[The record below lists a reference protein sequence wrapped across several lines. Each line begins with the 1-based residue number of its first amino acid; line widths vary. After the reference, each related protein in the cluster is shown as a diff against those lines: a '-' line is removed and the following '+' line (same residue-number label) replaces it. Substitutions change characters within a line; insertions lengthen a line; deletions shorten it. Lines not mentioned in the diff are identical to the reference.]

1 MTPRR
6 TAGRS
11 ARWTLPSWCPFLP
24 VAAFIL
30 INLLLYMSWP
40 IIASDTDLW
49 YHLTAGR
56 YIAQHHAIPY
66 ESFFSFLQPPRPYLD
81 YYWLFQVL
89 VYHLHAWW
97 GYPGLLG
104 LRALLYVVT
113 LLIVARMLSTRQSS
127 LSARLYS
134 VAVFMVVAV
143 ILQYRFI
150 IVRPHM
156 VSYLCVAAF
165 ILILECYPR
174 RAVYLPLL
182 GLLWMNAHGIVYPVM
197 CLICMAYLIEYL
209 VRHATGTLPAAW
221 NVRAFLLPLL
231 LCLATVYAT
240 PFVTRLLNEA
250 RVPTDHAAQYI
261 EELIPYSLTE
271 LGTFQFPTLLP
282 TRETLVNL
290 VFLVACGS
298 ALGAAV
304 RGRLRISHAILLAG
318 GAAIMFKH
326 GRFANEFV
334 LLALPIL
341 QAHPLVL
348 DKSPRSAPS
357 PLLVSTLLV
366 LLLAVP
372 LLMTKQL
379 FGYRGH
385 YPLSSQK
392 LPTGVVTFLRAMNT
406 GGSILNHPNVGG
418 YLEWMLLPRYRICA
432 DLQAPFLFGDEDI
445 FTAIHAFKN
454 GEVLRKVLAAY
465 HPAFITVPV
474 GQTHFPTL
482 IEPMPQYQKVFF
494 DDEEVLYVDRAQHPE
509 IAARYGLLALDPFRI
524 TEDDIPGYVNAAIRD
539 GKTDGMRGELT
550 RMLDVAPNVRIL
562 NELAATLNKIEGA
575 FAQAVPHAQRI
586 IEAYPEFPE
595 GYASKADALREM
607 GRPVEALA
615 LYQKALVRA
624 NPAIQRK
631 IYRAIGWTHRLLEQ
645 PEAAYQ
651 AFARS
656 VKPFASEEIAYD
668 DLYWL
673 GSTALLARRIREGMT
688 LYRLAKRVA
697 PPDSASWQEWNTK
710 MQQVLS
716 PSEHAKEAEDP
727 VLRQAQSR

>member
-11 ARWTLPSWCPFLP
+11 ARRTLPSWALLLP

-30 INLLLYMSWP
+30 INLVFYLAWP
-40 IIASDTDLW
+40 IIAGDTDLW

-56 YIAQHHAIPY
+56 YIAQHHAIPH
-66 ESFFSFLQPPRPYLD
+66 ESFFSFLQPPRQYID
-81 YYWLFQVL
+81 YYWFFQVL

-104 LRALLYVVT
+104 LRALLYIVT

-143 ILQYRFI
+143 ILQYRFM

-165 ILILECYPR
+165 ILILEYYPR
-174 RAVYLPLL
+174 WAIYLPLL

-197 CLICMAYLIEYL
+197 GLICMAYLIEYV
-209 VRHATGTLPAAW
+209 VRRATATLPAAW
-221 NVRAFLLPLL
+221 SARSFLLPLF

-240 PFVTRLLNEA
+240 PFGARLPNEA
-250 RVPTDHAAQYI
+250 LIPTDHAAQYI
-261 EELIPYSLTE
+261 VELTPYSLTQ
-271 LGTFQFPTLLP
+271 LGTFQFPALLP
-282 TRETLVNL
+282 TQDTLVNL
-290 VFLVACGS
+290 VFLVAFGS
-298 ALGAAV
+298 ALAAAV
-304 RGRLRISHAILLAG
+304 RGRLRISHAILLLG

-341 QAHPLVL
+341 TTHPLVP
-348 DKSPRSAPS
+348 DEASRPASS
-357 PLLVSTLLV
+357 PLLVSMLLV

-372 LLMTKQL
+372 LFITRQL
-379 FGYRGH
+379 FGDRGR

-392 LPTGVVTFLRAMNT
+392 LPTGVVTFLRTVNT
-406 GGSILNHPNVGG
+406 GGSILNHPNAGG
-418 YLEWMLLPRYRICA
+418 YFEWMLLPRYRIYA

-445 FTAIHAFKN
+445 FTAIQTFKN
-454 GEVLRKVLAAY
+454 GEVLRKVVAAY
-465 HPAFITVPV
+465 HPAFITVPA
-474 GQTHFPTL
+474 GQTQFPTL

-509 IAARYGLLALDPFRI
+509 IAARYGLSALDPFQI
-524 TEDDIPGYVNAAIRD
+524 TENDIPGYVNAAIRD
-539 GKTDGMRGELT
+539 GKKDGMRGELT
-550 RMLDVAPNVRIL
+550 RMLDVAPDVRML
-562 NELAATLNKIEGA
+562 NELAGALDKIDGA
-575 FAQAVPHAQRI
+575 FAQALPHAQRI

-607 GRPVEALA
+607 GRPAEALVF
-615 LYQKALVRA
+615 YRKALVRA

-631 IYRAIGWTHRLLEQ
+631 IYRAMGWTYRLLEQ

-673 GSTALLARRIREGMT
+673 GSTALLTGRIREGMT
-688 LYRLAKRVA
+688 LYRLAKRIA
-697 PPDSASWQEWNTK
+697 PPDSASWQEWNAK
-710 MQQVLS
+710 MQQALS
-716 PSEHAKEAEDP
+716 PSERAKEAEDP

>member
-6 TAGRS
+6 TANHS
-11 ARWTLPSWCPFLP
+11 ARWTLPSWCPLLP

-30 INLLLYMSWP
+30 SSLVFYLAWP
-40 IIASDTDLW
+40 IIAGDTDLW
-49 YHLTAGR
+49 YHLTGGR

-66 ESFFSFLQPPRPYLD
+66 DSFFSFLQPPRPYID

-113 LLIVARMLSTRQSS
+113 LLIVARLLYTRRAS

-134 VAVFMVVAV
+134 AAVFMVVAV
-143 ILQYRFI
+143 TLQSRFL

-165 ILILECYPR
+165 ILILEYYPR
-174 RAVYLPLL
+174 RVVYLPLL

-197 CLICMAYLIEYL
+197 GLICMAYLIEYV
-209 VRHATGTLPAAW
+209 VRRATATLPATWSA
-221 NVRAFLLPLL
+221 RSFLLPLF

-240 PFVTRLLNEA
+240 PFVARLPNEA
-250 RVPTDHAAQYI
+250 LVPTDHAAQYI
-261 EELIPYSLTE
+261 AELTPYTLTE
-271 LGTFQFPTLLP
+271 LGTFQFLALLP
-282 TRETLVNL
+282 TRDTLVSL
-290 VFLVACGS
+290 VFLVAFGS
-298 ALGAAV
+298 ALATAV
-304 RGRLRISHAILLAG
+304 HGRLRISHAILLLG

-326 GRFANEFV
+326 GRFANEFM

-341 QAHPLVL
+341 QAHPLVPN
-348 DKSPRSAPS
+348 KTPRPAPS
-357 PLLVSTLLV
+357 PLLVSMLLM

-379 FGYRGH
+379 FGYRGR

-392 LPTGVVTFLRAMNT
+392 LPTGVVTFLRTVNT
-406 GGSILNHPNVGG
+406 GGSILNYPNTAG

-432 DLQAPFLFGDEDI
+432 DMQAPFLFTDEDI
-445 FTAIHAFKN
+445 FTTIHAFKDQ
-454 GEVLRKVLAAY
+454 EVLRKVLAAY
-465 HPAFITVPV
+465 HPAFIAVPA
-474 GQTHFPTL
+474 GQTQFPTL

-524 TEDDIPGYVNAAIRD
+524 TEDDIPDYVNAAIRD
-539 GKTDGMRGELT
+539 GKKDTVRGELT
-550 RMLDVAPNVRIL
+550 RMLDVAPDVRIL

-575 FAQAVPHAQRI
+575 FAQALPHAQRI

-595 GYASKADALREM
+595 GYASKADALREL
-607 GRPVEALA
+607 GRPTEALA
-615 LYQKALVRA
+615 LYRKAFVRA
-624 NPAIQRK
+624 NPVIQRR
-631 IYRAIGWTHRLLEQ
+631 IYRAMGWTYRLLEQ

-656 VKPFASEEIAYD
+656 VKPFASEAIAYD

-673 GSTALLARRIREGMT
+673 GSTALLTGRIREGMT

-710 MQQVLS
+710 MQQMLS
-716 PSEHAKEAEDP
+716 PSERAKEAEDP
-727 VLRQAQSR
+727 VLRQAQP